1 MKTLTIFTPTY
12 NRAYILPKLYDS
24 LKNQTSKDFSWL
36 IVDDGSIDDT
46 GSLVKGWQNES
57 ILEIEYI
64 YQKNGGK
71 MRAHNV
77 GVNNCKTKLFFCVD
91 SDDYLTNNAIET
103 ILQQYTKNDGLIQ
116 SDKAGFIAYKGS
128 DANHPIGTEFP
139 KGLTIST
146 LGGIYSKGFKGD
158 TSLIFKTDV
167 IKQYPFEVVDG
178 EKFITEN
185 SSYYKIDQKYKYYLI
200 RDVLIIC
207 SYLEDGYTKASEK
220 LKKNNPLGYVNYYN
234 MLICNEKKLFK
245 KIKYSIALGEVLF
258 LAKLK
263 NKLNYCKN
271 KFLFVIT
278 SPCAYLVYLKRR
290 KYAK

>member
-1 MKTLTIFTPTY
+1 MKKLTIFTPTY
-12 NRAYILPKLYDS
+12 NRAYTLPMLYES
-24 LKNQTSKDFSWL
+24 LKNQTNKEFCWL
-36 IVDDGSIDDT
+36 IVDDGSTDDT
-46 GSLVKGWQNES
+46 GSLVKDWQNEA
-57 ILEIEYI
+57 IIDIDYI

-77 GVNNCKTKLFFCVD
+77 GVNNCKSELFFCVD
-91 SDDYLTNNAIET
+91 SDDYLTNNAVET
-103 ILQQYTKNDGLIQ
+103 ILFEYEKNELSSNGF
-116 SDKAGFIAYKGS
+116 AGIIAYKGK
-128 DANHPIGTEFP
+128 DNVTPLGTEFP
-139 KGLTIST
+139 NGVTIST
-146 LGGIYSKGFKGD
+146 LNGIYDKGFKGD

-167 IKQYPFEVVDG
+167 IKQYPFEVAEG

-185 SSYYKIDQKYKYYLI
+185 SAYYKIDKNYKYHLV
-200 RDVLIIC
+200 RKVLTIC
-207 SYLEDGYTKASEK
+207 EYLEDGYSRSIEK

-263 NKLNYCKN
+263 NKKKYCKN
-271 KFLFVIT
+271 KFLFIIT